1 MATRE
6 RSLTKQRNSRLG
18 RGLKKARRTRTG
30 VKEGGG
36 WWGCWDEGCDDVA
49 GVVSSKAWSR
59 SWLMKEEDLRR
70 M

>member
-30 VKEGGG
+30 VKGGC
-36 WWGCWDEGCDDVA
+36 WVCWDEGCDDGV